1 VGKDLDRDREG
12 VSVMLQITDTAASA
26 FRDILAREEV
36 GGQTIRL
43 VPETT
48 TNGQG
53 GISLEAINEPAPA
66 DAEAS
71 AQGVRVVVA
80 QELASTLDDAV
91 LDAKPTEQGT
101 EFFIRSQPA

>member
-1 VGKDLDRDREG
+1 
-12 VSVMLQITDTAASA
+12 MLQITDTAASA
-26 FRDILAREEV
+26 FRAILAREEV

-43 VPETT
+43 VPETR

-53 GISLEAINEPAPA
+53 GISLEAIDEPAPA
-66 DAEAS
+66 DAEAH

-80 QELASTLDDAV
+80 QELALTLDDAV